1 MYNLNGE
8 NVNDNPNGFSGNEPA
23 GNPNPDN
30 NAQMNYGQP
39 APEQQTY
46 NQPDNGPQT
55 YDAPNANQQQAFN
68 QTDYNPNSFNQNAYN
83 QSAYNQPNY
92 GQQAFNNGN
101 TYNGNSYNAAPSY
114 NINGDAPKKSCVFG
128 VLGLILGIAA
138 LPFGWFVPIIGIIL
152 GIAAIILSI
161 LGMGKNRD
169 LRGAAIA
176 GLIIS
181 ILATIFS
188 IGVIVYAVINVSKTL
203 SNAGKELFDNSG
215 ITSDLDTLILIP
227 IQMIVMTMM
236 TVITAMAMTKKFL

>member
-39 APEQQTY
+39 SPEQQTY
-46 NQPDNGPQT
+46 NQPENGPQT

-83 QSAYNQPNY
+83 QSAYNQPDY

-114 NINGDAPKKSCVFG
+114 NLNGDAPKNPVFWCPWSDSWYRCFTFRM
-128 VLGLILGIAA
+128 VC
-138 LPFGWFVPIIGIIL
+138 
-152 GIAAIILSI
+152 
-161 LGMGKNRD
+161 
-169 LRGAAIA
+169 
-176 GLIIS
+176 
-181 ILATIFS
+181 
-188 IGVIVYAVINVSKTL
+188 
-203 SNAGKELFDNSG
+203 SNYRNHSWYRCYHSFHSWNG
-215 ITSDLDTLILIP
+215 
-227 IQMIVMTMM
+227 
-236 TVITAMAMTKKFL
+236 